1 MKKISDM
8 SPREMRAHYNGK
20 IKQLSRY
27 RRDFETEMNIKNN
40 LYSFILG
47 KGLYKDLVE
56 YSRGRDMA
64 QPGGHE
70 RTVDQIGLRLPENM
84 N

>member
-1 MKKISDM
+1 
-8 SPREMRAHYNGK
+8 MRAHYNGK
-20 IKQLSRY
+20 IKQISRY

-47 KGLYKDLVE
+47 KGLYRDLVD
-56 YSRGRDMA
+56 YSRGRDMTN
-64 QPGGHE
+64 PGGHE
-70 RTVDQIGLRLPENM
+70 RAIRQTELSFPEYM